1 MPYSAENPAIGTPHK
16 VTLEGRSKL
25 AVTGVVDV
33 ESFDE
38 AMIVLQTV
46 QGVLVIRGCGLHL
59 QMLSLEGGQAAV
71 TGTVDSMLYEDDV
84 KKGGFFSRLLG

>member
-1 MPYSAENPAIGTPHK
+1 